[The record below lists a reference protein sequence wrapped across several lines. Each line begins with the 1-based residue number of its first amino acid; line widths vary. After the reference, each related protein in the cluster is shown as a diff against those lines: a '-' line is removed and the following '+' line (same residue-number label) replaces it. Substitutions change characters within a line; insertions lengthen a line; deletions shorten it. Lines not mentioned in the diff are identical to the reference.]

1 MAVRRMNTIQGYAL
15 PQQEGLFPVPGR
27 QPSGNPYASLQVQ
40 DWTKG
45 LDYESRKYNSVV
57 TETARTLPVFSSRG
71 IRRDV
76 LLITLTLVLVLF
88 FSVLFSDL
96 AALNAGGQRIGQ
108 LSAGIT
114 TLENHNALLQE
125 QLSLSLRN
133 ASIGATVNTITLP
146 EGMLTGSLP

>member
-1 MAVRRMNTIQGYAL
+1 MNTIQGYAL

-27 QPSGNPYASLQVQ
+27 QPSGNSYASLQVQ